1 MTAKTIYSK
10 LSALRTRPKAEE
22 RPRAKARAGTLAEA
36 GIHLL
41 LGAVLAGAVMLEG
54 SAPFGAAFVGAAGSG
69 LYGGAA
75 LVGACF
81 GSLTALDL
89 SPGLRYTAAAVLTF
103 AIHFAFYDWKVLRRP
118 WAMPLVAAL
127 LNAVTG
133 LIVRRQG
140 SWQGLEGLYFLLEAA
155 LTAAAD

>member
-10 LSALRTRPKAEE
+10 LSALRARPKAEE

-75 LVGACF
+75 DRKSV
-81 GSLTALDL
+81 
-89 SPGLRYTAAAVLTF
+89 V
-103 AIHFAFYDWKVLRRP
+103 
-118 WAMPLVAAL
+118 
-127 LNAVTG
+127 
-133 LIVRRQG
+133 
-140 SWQGLEGLYFLLEAA
+140 
-155 LTAAAD
+155 